1 MALCVLKGEIKTFIL
16 SKLIMTGTRD
26 RMDKIKL
33 EKTNNKPA
41 RTSLLRIS

>member
-1 MALCVLKGEIKTFIL
+1 
-16 SKLIMTGTRD
+16 MTGTRD

-41 RTSLLRIS
+41 RTSFTPDKLENLCALYKGKFCVCF